1 MRELKPMGE
10 PVEADRVSVRNSDW
24 KISNLWLIFSTI
36 LILLCIVLAV
46 SHGMS
51 TNLSESTIE
60 CHKMVGIMD
69 DGRYLMESPDGE
81 LYIYDGDFP
90 DLEPGN
96 YIIIESRTKSNILTD
111 SLYILLGIVSIG
123 SLFLLLGM
131 AWDTGD
137 EE

>member
-10 PVEADRVSVRNSDW
+10 LIEADRVSVRNVNW
-24 KISNLWLIFSTI
+24 KMSNLWLIFPTI
-36 LILLCIVLAV
+36 LILICIVLAV
-46 SHGMS
+46 SHGIS

-60 CHKMVGIMD
+60 YHKMVGIMD

-81 LYIYDGDFP
+81 LYIYDGDLR

-96 YIIIESRTKSNILTD
+96 YIMIQRRTESSPLTD
-111 SLYILLGIVSIG
+111 SLYILLGIASIG
-123 SLFLLLGM
+123 SLLLLLGV
-131 AWDTGD
+131 AWDIGD